1 MTTTTFIDGTT
12 VILASWLNDV
22 NTGIYTTLPLKAP
35 LISPSFTTPVLGVAS
50 VTTLNKLTFTQP
62 ATGATLTIADGKT
75 LTTSNTITFAG
86 TDGSTLNISTGGTL
100 NTGAFLAVSGT
111 NTGDQTI
118 ASTATIKTGTNNTQ
132 IISPLGALNAF
143 GFSGYFQSADQTITA
158 AGALTLPHGLGR
170 APVLV
175 QSFLKCVTAA
185 GGFSIGDIT
194 PSTMDSSGNMG
205 AVVTWDATNVYIRY
219 GSAANTFYVLNKTTG
234 TSAAQG
240 NANWSFFVRIWA

>member
-1 MTTTTFIDGTT
+1 MTTTTFVDGTT

-22 NTGIYTTLPLKAP
+22 NTGTYTTLPLKAP

-62 ATGATLTIADGKT
+62 GTSATLTIADGKT
-75 LTTSNTITFAG
+75 LTASNTLIFTG
-86 TDGSTLNISTGGTL
+86 TDGSTLNVGTGGTL
-100 NTGAFLAVSGT
+100 GTGAYSVTGT

-170 APVLV
+170 APILV
-175 QSFLKCVTAA
+175 QPFLKCVSATA
-185 GGFSIGDIT
+185 GYSIGDIT
-194 PSTMDSSGNMG
+194 PVFQVPTSNSGVSI
-205 AVVTWDATNVYIRY
+205 VVDATNINIRY
-219 GSAANTFYVLNKTTG
+219 GSSANVFLILDKSAG
-234 TSAAQG
+234 TNSAAV
-240 NANWSFFVRIWA
+240 NASWSFFVRVWA